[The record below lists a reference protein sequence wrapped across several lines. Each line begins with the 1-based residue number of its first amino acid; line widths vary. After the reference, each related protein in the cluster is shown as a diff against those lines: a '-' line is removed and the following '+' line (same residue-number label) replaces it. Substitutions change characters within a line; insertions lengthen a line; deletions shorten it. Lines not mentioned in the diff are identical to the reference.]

1 MSRSRRARVA
11 LATLVIL
18 SGCQRHLIPTPNLY
32 ADSEIDPFADVPPE
46 LATSTVDLLYVT
58 DRKPEGDG
66 ENDPGDV
73 EYGYGRSFS
82 VAVGSCVVEIGN
94 GVPWEELVKASRVKK
109 RGGTLPLRMRTITE
123 QFRFPP
129 TPISVN
135 KGGEVEA
142 TSQYVVARQAAVD
155 ALHDELRRRL
165 AVTPRKEAYVFVHGY
180 ANTFRKAAFRMAEMW
195 HFLGREGVPI
205 LYSWPAGY
213 PGLLRGYTHDR
224 ESGEFTIF
232 HLKEFL
238 KALAACPELDTVHV
252 IAHSLGTD
260 VAMVTPARRI
270 HVLCWSA
277 GGRVTTRAL
286 TTLRERHPDE
296 DEDDLRARLRIGTVY
311 FAAADVPRA
320 ELFDALPVFHPLVDR
335 VVVTVSSHD
344 DALGMSA
351 RIMGGG
357 TRIGQASAPLAPEQV
372 ALLESYERLE
382 VVHVSLGHEQRGFDI
397 TGHRYWFRHPWA
409 SSDVILSIRGDLP
422 PRRRG
427 LEQGTSPVLWYMPAD
442 YPSRLRKSLSSVT
455 PMQESVP

>member
-1 MSRSRRARVA
+1 MFTAMRRTIVTLLLVVGVFASGCGVGMESLMPTPVLYTEVGLDPLANVPEHERWTPRLIYYATTRARDRDFQKIAYANTPGDEMALGLALIGFGGRDMTWSDLRRVSTQSSREAVVDLSIAGIIEAGTVPIVESPSEAARAGDVRWLLENLSDAIGQARDKDVLIYVHGAKVNFYNACAFTAQLDHFMGRDMTSVAFSWPTRQNIFSYAFGSDVRRAYDSGAA
-11 LATLVIL
+11 LATLI
-18 SGCQRHLIPTPNLY
+18 
-32 ADSEIDPFADVPPE
+32 E
-46 LATSTVDLLYVT
+46 LL
-58 DRKPEGDG
+58 
-66 ENDPGDV
+66 
-73 EYGYGRSFS
+73 
-82 VAVGSCVVEIGN
+82 
-94 GVPWEELVKASRVKK
+94 
-109 RGGTLPLRMRTITE
+109 
-123 QFRFPP
+123 
-129 TPISVN
+129 
-135 KGGEVEA
+135 
-142 TSQYVVARQAAVD
+142 
-155 ALHDELRRRL
+155 
-165 AVTPRKEAYVFVHGY
+165 
-180 ANTFRKAAFRMAEMW
+180 
-195 HFLGREGVPI
+195 
-205 LYSWPAGY
+205 
-213 PGLLRGYTHDR
+213 
-224 ESGEFTIF
+224 
-232 HLKEFL
+232 
-238 KALAACPELDTVHV
+238 
-252 IAHSLGTD
+252 
-260 VAMVTPARRI
+260 AMVTPARRI

-442 YPSRLRKSLSSVT
+442 YPSRLRESLSSVT